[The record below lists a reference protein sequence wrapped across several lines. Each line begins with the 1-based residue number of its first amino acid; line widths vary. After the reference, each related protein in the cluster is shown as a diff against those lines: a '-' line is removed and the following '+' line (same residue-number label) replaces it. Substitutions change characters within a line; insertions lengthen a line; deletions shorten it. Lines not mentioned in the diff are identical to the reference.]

1 MFHVFPSTTCIS
13 KNKNWKTT
21 KSPISLLQNLVLP
34 QFHFSKQSELKIFEF
49 PMFIPLNS
57 FHNHFRKTLQ
67 IGTFQ
72 KLKKKKDREKKRA
85 RNQPKIIT
93 IQNKQHRVCL

>member
-1 MFHVFPSTTCIS
+1 MNVPCIS

-21 KSPISLLQNLVLP
+21 KSLISLLQNLVLP

-72 KLKKKKDREKKRA
+72 KLKKKKTERRKEQET
-85 RNQPKIIT
+85 NQK
-93 IQNKQHRVCL
+93 